1 MNIKRRNFLK
11 GIAGAGVGVAASP
24 LLTSKALASE
34 VKKLEANH
42 IGMLYDA
49 TKCIGC
55 KSCEVAC
62 KKANNMP
69 VEYDAEGI
77 YDAPRDLSKE
87 SLNIIKLYKGPEGIS
102 FIKRQCM
109 HCVDPSCVSGC
120 PTSALNKTANG
131 IVTYD
136 KDACCGCRY
145 CQMNCPFNIPK
156 FEFDDFYGEIKKCE
170 LCRTTNLVE
179 NGQPACTEAC
189 PTGAVIFGK
198 VTSLL
203 AEAKQRLEIDN
214 KRSANSADKVNYINQ
229 VYGEFEGGGTSVLYL
244 SKVPFEKLGLP
255 NLPDYSQASLS
266 EGIQHTLYQG
276 LIAPA
281 VIYAG
286 LAAIAFKNRSGKKED

>member
-1 MNIKRRNFLK
+1 MKIKRRNFLK

-24 LLTSKALASE
+24 LLTGKALASE

-69 VEYDAEGI
+69 VEYGPDGI
-77 YDAPRDLSKE
+77 YDAPKDLSE
-87 SLNIIKLYKGPEGIS
+87 ETLNIIKLYKGSEGTS
-102 FIKRQCM
+102 FVKRQCM
-109 HCVDPSCVSGC
+109 HCIDPSCVSGC
-120 PTSALNKTANG
+120 PTSALNKTENG

-145 CQMNCPFNIPK
+145 CQMDCPFNIPK
-156 FEFDDFYGEIKKCE
+156 FEFNDFYGEIKKCE

-179 NGQPACTEAC
+179 KGQPACTEAC
-189 PTGAVIFGK
+189 PAGAVIFGK
-198 VTSLL
+198 VTYLL
-203 AEAKQRLEIDN
+203 AEAKQRLKD
-214 KRSANSADKVNYINQ
+214 SPDNYINK

-244 SKVPFEKLGLP
+244 SKVPFKQLGLP
-255 NLPDYSQASLS
+255 NLPDYSQASVS

-286 LAAIAFKNRSGKKED
+286 LAAIAFKNRSGNKED

>member
-1 MNIKRRNFLK
+1 MKIKRRNFLK

-24 LLTSKALASE
+24 LLTGKALASE
-34 VKKLEANH
+34 VKKLKPNH
-42 IGMLYDA
+42 VGMLYDA

-69 VEYDAEGI
+69 IEYDPAGI
-77 YDAPRDLSKE
+77 YDAPRDLSEKT
-87 SLNIIKLYKGPEGIS
+87 LNIIKLYKGPEGTS
-102 FIKRQCM
+102 FVKRQCM
-109 HCVDPSCVSGC
+109 HCVDPNCVSGC
-120 PTSALNKTANG
+120 PTSALNKTENG

-156 FEFDDFYGEIKKCE
+156 FEFNDFYGEIKKCE
-170 LCRTTNLVE
+170 LCRTTSLIKD
-179 NGQPACTEAC
+179 GQPACTAAC
-189 PTGAVIFGK
+189 PTGAVIFGT
-198 VTSLL
+198 VTLLL
-203 AEAKQRLEIDN
+203 AEAKQRLKDSPGDYIDH
-214 KRSANSADKVNYINQ
+214 

-244 SKVPFEKLGLP
+244 SKIPFEKLGLP

-286 LAAIAFKNRSGKKED
+286 LAAIAFKNRSGKEED